1 MSFFSSIFNGNE
13 IDWSEN
19 ILDSP
24 DQFKQ
29 LVEKS
34 YKQPSI
40 NFLSILLAVVL
51 VYTYLK
57 ILFPYKC

>member
-1 MSFFSSIFNGNE
+1 MSFFSGIFNGNE

-19 ILDSP
+19 ILDSS

-34 YKQPSI
+34 YSKPQLIFKHSTRCSVSI
-40 NFLSILLAVVL
+40 YILEF
-51 VYTYLK
+51 Y
-57 ILFPYKC
+57 FR